1 LRQFGLIR
9 ANADGLEDPTQKF
22 VLRSVSHMFGMAS
35 SIQSNSTEA
44 PFEMTGWSGDG
55 APGNGTLREF
65 TNGAITQHFTKSLNR
80 IEGVDF
86 RLATDA
92 ELDAILAYTL
102 TLGDTPLLDLNILR
116 LGDAAA
122 EAGRLLFVTEDSE
135 NGTKRAAKCNAC
147 HLNAGALTVAGINEN
162 FNTGVEDAPHT
173 ADLNGVVRPRDGGF
187 GTEFNPNTGAFG
199 NGMFNPASLVNAA
212 DTAPFFHNNM
222 AETLEDAIAHYDSNL
237 FRMSPEGQRLILA
250 DSGGRELTVDVDQ
263 IAAFLRVLNAIE
275 NIRSS
280 IDYMSQAKQYSIE
293 ANVQAVLA
301 LSEYDFRDAIKVL
314 NASELHE
321 DVIVLIGSAQDFV
334 ATAKAISTSDPV
346 ARDSAIDQAI
356 AAVQAG
362 RNLMVDV
369 MPITDLE
376 APAVAIAT
384 PADGS
389 TVFGLVTATVNA
401 TDNVGVDKVTFNLGQ
416 AVIGEDTSAPFSLT
430 FDTAP
435 LEDGN
440 HELKVSAADSMGNVT
455 SVSISL
461 TIDNASVAPPPDIE
475 APMVAIITPADGA
488 SVSGITT
495 ISADA
500 TENVDVVNVI
510 FRVGNVELGQ
520 DSTTPYTMTWNTNAF
535 ANGVQTITATAVD
548 AVNNSASYNVDV
560 TVNNVVVCTVYS
572 CPSPPPP
579 PTEPLPDPVTPSG
592 SSPDGEFENEV
603 TAVDLQASTVT
614 VDGVVL
620 TLTSDTRFMGS
631 IANSIDEILVGH
643 VIQGEFFQSTKEIV
657 WIEAD
662 LPPGF

>member
-1 LRQFGLIR
+1 
-9 ANADGLEDPTQKF
+9 
-22 VLRSVSHMFGMAS
+22 
-35 SIQSNSTEA
+35 
-44 PFEMTGWSGDG
+44 
-55 APGNGTLREF
+55 
-65 TNGAITQHFTKSLNR
+65 
-80 IEGVDF
+80 
-86 RLATDA
+86 
-92 ELDAILAYTL
+92 
-102 TLGDTPLLDLNILR
+102 
-116 LGDAAA
+116 
-122 EAGRLLFVTEDSE
+122 
-135 NGTKRAAKCNAC
+135 
-147 HLNAGALTVAGINEN
+147 
-162 FNTGVEDAPHT
+162 
-173 ADLNGVVRPRDGGF
+173 
-187 GTEFNPNTGAFG
+187 
-199 NGMFNPASLVNAA
+199 MFNPASLVNAA

-222 AETLEDAIAHYDSNL
+222 AATLEDAIAHYDSNL

-293 ANVQAVLA
+293 ANIQAVLA

-321 DVIVLIGSAQDFV
+321 DVIILIGSAQDFV

-369 MPITDLE
+369 MPVTDLE

-401 TDNVGVDKVTFNLGQ
+401 TDNVGVDNVTFNLGQ
-416 AVIGEDTSAPFSLT
+416 AVIGEDTSPPFSLT

-435 LEDGN
+435 FEDGN

-475 APMVAIITPADGA
+475 APMVAIITPAGGT

-500 TENVDVVNVI
+500 TDNVGVVNVI

-548 AVNNSASYNVDV
+548 AENNSASYNVDV
-560 TVNNVVVCTVYS
+560 TVNNIVVCTVYS